1 MSSELVKKYRQTCY
15 DKLYNSVIGTA
26 QACSRISGELLVTDM
41 QRQTPCVQP
50 ALGLLQ
56 NEFHDMHYALRDL
69 RFIVGT
75 PVWHDNATTTVK
87 CVQRVCHQVV
97 NQLRGIIPASQIWNV
112 IASDH
117 INDGLHALVIT
128 LQEQQMVLELLI
140 LVMAFFDA
148 GIVVPSV
155 IHQHRIY
162 HHESKRL
169 ENFLDGI
176 LEGVRA
182 KCAMRQDI
190 LKFRSSSQQH
200 EDKFSARS
208 FDELPNANTWSSSQ
222 STVTLGAMTPI
233 GNWSNVNCDMVTSE
247 DRALEH
253 LLETINMKL
262 REEDVARLV
271 FHWTNVK
278 EFGRL
283 SRHNLKEG
291 CS

>member
-1 MSSELVKKYRQTCY
+1 
-15 DKLYNSVIGTA
+15 
-26 QACSRISGELLVTDM
+26 
-41 QRQTPCVQP
+41 
-50 ALGLLQ
+50 
-56 NEFHDMHYALRDL
+56 
-69 RFIVGT
+69 
-75 PVWHDNATTTVK
+75 
-87 CVQRVCHQVV
+87 
-97 NQLRGIIPASQIWNV
+97 
-112 IASDH
+112 
-117 INDGLHALVIT
+117 
-128 LQEQQMVLELLI
+128 MVLELLI

-162 HHESKRL
+162 HQYVKWHALMIQELTCTYSESKRL

-208 FDELPNANTWSSSQ
+208 FDELPDANTWSSSQ